1 MKYGDLKELWPALQP
16 VGNTTQETWRAP
28 EKMEV
33 KKKKIQEITGSFL
46 PQMTM

>member
-1 MKYGDLKELWPALQP
+1 MKYGDLKELWPELQP

-46 PQMTM
+46 PPMTM